1 MREEPV
7 QSFPLP
13 NEHELVHTY
22 IKTELENEGIEL
34 QQINIDGIV
43 TTNKKVPEEIMSRI
57 CQYAANKGIT
67 VKFLTS
73 E

>member
-1 MREEPV
+1 MREESV
-7 QSFPLP
+7 QNFPLP
-13 NEHELVHTY
+13 NEHELVHEY

-34 QQINIDGIV
+34 QQINIDGTV
-43 TTNKKVPEEIMSRI
+43 TTNKKVPEETMLRI
-57 CQYAANKGIT
+57 RQYAAYKGIT